1 MLNGNLNTFSESE
14 TSSSIAIKTHQLINT
29 PPFHILNHIT
39 PGTFI
44 FTSHLLIGQFFCV
57 YTKCMHTHVT
67 IKIMHRYTLTLA
79 MLFKRL
85 SFKNWIIAADHYYTV
100 PTNSTTVTSSPK
112 PVEHYLPAPFQEFF
126 PLNHTT
132 YTVWFPDSVSLVG
145 HNLK

>member
-1 MLNGNLNTFSESE
+1 MVRWYIKE
-14 TSSSIAIKTHQLINT
+14 TNNSVGS
-29 PPFHILNHIT
+29 PPLHNIT

-57 YTKCMHTHVT
+57 YSIQSVCNAISHACYK
-67 IKIMHRYTLTLA
+67 KIMHRYTLTLA